1 MKRLLNSKS
10 NTFYEYS
17 FLVISI
23 EMIFKLL
30 IFKNISLDSFLYTLI
45 FSLPIILLLTIITNI
60 FREKVSKIIF
70 YTSTVL
76 ITLLF
81 LFQYVFYRLFS
92 VFFSFHTIG
101 LANQAADFSNIIIDS
116 IKMYFIPI
124 LILSLPLIIILLLK
138 RRIQFYRLIKPVKIT
153 GLIIFIILVL
163 LSYVSL
169 IPGKSKLYSAYNLYY
184 KVNAEDKNIDKFGL
198 ITATRLDLVHV
209 IFGFEE
215 KIIVDDK
222 GGLVNPDEPKE
233 KVITYNVS
241 DINFDE
247 LINNEKNNN
256 VKQLYTYFKNQTPTN
271 QNDYTGY
278 FKDKNLVFILAEGF
292 NSIAVSKELTP
303 TLYKLTNNG
312 FVFNNYYSPVFL
324 STTGGEFQATTGL
337 IPNQEILKNW
347 KGQTPKISYALG
359 HQFNS
364 LGYNVNAFHD
374 WTYSY
379 YERNKTM
386 NTLGFKNYTG
396 CRNGLEKEMSCKWL
410 PSDVDLINV
419 TTPKY
424 VDSDRFMTFYISV
437 SGHAPYNFGGGN
449 SMAVRNK
456 SAVKDL
462 PYSEKV
468 RAYIASQIEFD
479 KAVEALINNLEA
491 AGKLDDT
498 VIVITGD
505 HYPYTLTTDE
515 INEVST
521 YKRDGVVEV
530 NRSNL
535 IIWNNQI
542 TEPIYVD
549 KVGSQIDVLPT
560 ILNLFG
566 INYDSRL
573 IVGKDILSDYPGL
586 ATFSNRS
593 WVSDKGTYFASQ
605 KKFVPR
611 EGVTDIPSDYVDQIN
626 SEVANRF
633 AISGQ
638 IIGNDIYKKI
648 LGD

>member
-1 MKRLLNSKS
+1 MKKLLNSKS
-10 NTFYEYS
+10 NTFYAYS
-17 FLVISI
+17 FLIISL
-23 EMIFKLL
+23 EL
-30 IFKNISLDSFLYTLI
+30 IFKVLIFHKLSVDSCLYTLI
-45 FSLPIILLLTIITNI
+45 FSLPIILILTILTNI
-60 FREKVSKIIF
+60 FRDRFSKIIF
-70 YTSTVL
+70 YSTSII
-76 ITLLF
+76 ITILF

-124 LILSLPLIIILLLK
+124 LILLIPLIIILILK
-138 RRIQFYRLIKPVKIT
+138 RTIHFYKLIKQVKIA
-153 GLIIFIILVL
+153 GVVVVL
-163 LSYVSL
+163 LLIGLSYLSL
-169 IPGKSKLYSAYNLYY
+169 ITGKDKLYSAYNLYY

-198 ITATRLDLVHV
+198 LTATRLDIIHV

-215 KIIVDDK
+215 KLILDGGGISGSQDK
-222 GGLVNPDEPKE
+222 PKE
-233 KVITYNVS
+233 KVITYNVT

-247 LINNEKNNN
+247 LISNEKNNN
-256 VKQLYTYFKNQTPTN
+256 IKQLYTYFKNQEPTN
-271 QNDYTGY
+271 QNEYTGY

-292 NSIAVSKELTP
+292 NSIAVDKDLTP
-303 TLYKLTNNG
+303 TLYKLVNNG

-337 IPNQEILKNW
+337 IPNQEILKVW
-347 KGQTPKISYALG
+347 KGKNPKISYALG
-359 HQFNS
+359 HQFNN
-364 LGYNVNAFHD
+364 LGYNVNAYHD

-379 YERNKTM
+379 YDRNKTM
-386 NTLGFKNYTG
+386 ATLGYKNYLG

-424 VDSDRFMTFYISV
+424 VDSEKFMTFFISV

-449 SMAVRNK
+449 SMAVKNK
-456 SAVKDL
+456 AAVKNL
-462 PYSEKV
+462 PYSEPVK
-468 RAYIASQIEFD
+468 AYLASQIEFD
-479 KAVEALINNLEA
+479 KSVEALINNLES

-505 HYPYTLTTDE
+505 HYPYTLSADE

-521 YKRDGVVEV
+521 YKRDGSVEV

-542 TEPIYVD
+542 TEPIKVD

-566 INYDSRL
+566 ISYDSRL

-593 WVSDKGTYFASQ
+593 WVSDKGTYFAPQ

-611 EGVTDIPSDYVDQIN
+611 DGVTDADNEYVSKIN

-638 IIGNDIYKKI
+638 IINNDIYKKI